1 MKLFA
6 GHRAGIWGR
15 LCSRRAFTAA
25 LGPGTGA
32 RSEHQEHQLCAAVL
46 PWVLQC
52 CQGRAVPCTVNFGG
66 KQLGFHLSRFMDKFT
81 GSCSSWLGLCHFSW
95 TPIPVVVGPLL
106 TLAAMEPCQTRDR
119 KGFSS
124 SLLLPWVTSLVQSAQ
139 GVQEHGLVGSSVTG
153 ILLDPSG

>member
-15 LCSRRAFTAA
+15 LCSCRAFTAA

-32 RSEHQEHQLCAAVL
+32 GSEHQEHQLCAAVL

-52 CQGRAVPCTVNFGG
+52 CQGRAVPCAVNFGG

-81 GSCSSWLGLCHFSW
+81 ESCSSWLGLCRSSW
-95 TPIPVVVGPLL
+95 TPIPTVVGPLL
-106 TLAAMEPCQTRDR
+106 TLAAMEPCQTQDR

-124 SLLLPWVTSLVQSAQ
+124 SLLLSWVTSLVQSAQ
-139 GVQEHGLVGSSVTG
+139 GVQQHGLVGSSVTG